1 MKVRRIK
8 WRDSRMY
15 IAQHDRDLDY
25 EVCVIESVG
34 FVIEENK
41 DYVVLAGDLVDDEV
55 RRTIVIP
62 RENFV
67 K

>member
-1 MKVRRIK
+1 
-8 WRDSRMY
+8 MY